1 MKHGKPQTG
10 SLDSL
15 PSCSPHSANHRAETE
30 KTSPES
36 GEDTADPFHTSRPIK
51 VQMIAHPP
59 FQPSM
64 LALAESSTLSV
75 KSGDFIQSWT
85 WKYRIGETG
94 KNHKAPTALTSDK
107 YALQSLQT
115 QETAR
120 VRNVLRKCHKNLMN
134 PLISTILVQSQWGV
148 HCQLLVSSQSAQK
161 HWNGHNEQLPHIQS
175 DSTTCI
181 IHTQKRTVGAH
192 SPCRFYSLKKS
203 NCSLI
208 SRVESFDSAGLKRK
222 LFKMI

>member
-1 MKHGKPQTG
+1 
-10 SLDSL
+10 
-15 PSCSPHSANHRAETE
+15 
-30 KTSPES
+30 
-36 GEDTADPFHTSRPIK
+36 
-51 VQMIAHPP
+51 MIAHPP
-59 FQPSM
+59 FQPSV
-64 LALAESSTLSV
+64 LALAERSTLSV

-107 YALQSLQT
+107 YVLLSLQT

-148 HCQLLVSSQSAQK
+148 HCQLLVSSQPAPK
-161 HWNGHNEQLPHIQS
+161 HWNGHNEQLPRIQS

-181 IHTQKRTVGAH
+181 IHTTENSRSSFTLQVLQSEKIQLFFDFQGWKFRFCRTKKKTFQDDLGYKSELMDGKRPRPPTAEGWGNQMNMTNHA
-192 SPCRFYSLKKS
+192 PDFTLQQSL
-203 NCSLI
+203 
-208 SRVESFDSAGLKRK
+208 
-222 LFKMI
+222 

>member
-10 SLDSL
+10 SLRIHCPAVVL
-15 PSCSPHSANHRAETE
+15 IQPITEQKQRKPAQRA
-30 KTSPES
+30 
-36 GEDTADPFHTSRPIK
+36 DTADPFHTSRPIK

-59 FQPSM
+59 FQPSV

-120 VRNVLRKCHKNLMN
+120 VRNVLRKCHKNLKN
-134 PLISTILVQSQWGV
+134 PLISTILVQSQ
-148 HCQLLVSSQSAQK
+148 
-161 HWNGHNEQLPHIQS
+161 
-175 DSTTCI
+175 
-181 IHTQKRTVGAH
+181 
-192 SPCRFYSLKKS
+192 
-203 NCSLI
+203 
-208 SRVESFDSAGLKRK
+208 
-222 LFKMI
+222 

>member
-1 MKHGKPQTG
+1 
-10 SLDSL
+10 
-15 PSCSPHSANHRAETE
+15 
-30 KTSPES
+30 
-36 GEDTADPFHTSRPIK
+36 
-51 VQMIAHPP
+51 MIAHPP
-59 FQPSM
+59 FQPSV

-120 VRNVLRKCHKNLMN
+120 ERNVLRKCHKNLMN

-181 IHTQKRTVGAH
+181 IHTQRRTVGAH
-192 SPCRFYSLKKS
+192 SPCRFYSLKKIQLFFDFQGWKFRF
-203 NCSLI
+203 CRTKKKTFQDDLGY
-208 SRVESFDSAGLKRK
+208 ESELMDGKRPRPPTAQVWANEHD
-222 LFKMI
+222 

>member
-10 SLDSL
+10 SLRIHCPAVVL
-15 PSCSPHSANHRAETE
+15 IQPITEQKQRKPAQRA
-30 KTSPES
+30 
-36 GEDTADPFHTSRPIK
+36 DTADPFHTSRPIK

-59 FQPSM
+59 FQPSV

-120 VRNVLRKCHKNLMN
+120 VRNVLRKCHKNLKN

-148 HCQLLVSSQSAQK
+148 HCQLLVSSQSARNTETGTTSSFHVSSQTAP
-161 HWNGHNEQLPHIQS
+161 HASFTHRREQSEL
-175 DSTTCI
+175 
-181 IHTQKRTVGAH
+181 IHPAGFTVWKN
-192 SPCRFYSLKKS
+192 PTVLWFP
-203 NCSLI
+203 
-208 SRVESFDSAGLKRK
+208 GLKVSI
-222 LFKMI
+222 LQD